1 MDFPIGASQPTS
13 QIEVKMK
20 ALRLMTWKSEAELV
34 EVPKPTP
41 GPGQVVIKIGG
52 AGACH
57 SDLHLMHDFVDGLL
71 PPNGWKPPFTIGHEN
86 AGWIDSIG
94 AGVSRFRE
102 GDPVAV
108 YGAWGCGECGKCK
121 AGFET
126 YCDDPAKAPMP
137 GGGGGLGLDGG
148 MAEYMLVPFER
159 LLLDLPEG
167 LKPIDAA
174 PLTDAALTSYHAIR
188 RSWTKLTPDAFIVI
202 IGIGGLG
209 HMAVQIA
216 KATTGA
222 TIIAIDS
229 RTEALELATSLGAKY
244 TFKVGDEI
252 QSKVKDLTGGH
263 GAEVVLD
270 FVGSEKTMALG
281 ASLCRVLGDFTIVGI
296 AGGALPFSFFSV
308 PYEVSLQTTYWG
320 GRVELAEVLDL
331 AAHKLIIPKISKFN
345 LEDAPQ
351 VYLDLA
357 AGKIEGRAVVVP

>member
-1 MDFPIGASQPTS
+1 
-13 QIEVKMK
+13 MK
-20 ALRLMTWKSEAELV
+20 ALRLMKWKSEAELV

-57 SDLHLMHDFVDGLL
+57 SDLHLMHDFADGLL
-71 PPNGWKPPFTIGHEN
+71 PWKPPFTIGHEN

-126 YCDDPAKAPMP
+126 YCDDPAKAPIP

-159 LLLDLPEG
+159 LLLDLPSG

-174 PLTDAALTSYHAIR
+174 PLTDAALTPYHAIR
-188 RSWTKLTPDAFIVI
+188 RSWAKLTPEAFIVI

-229 RTEALELATSLGAKY
+229 RSGALELATTLGAKY
-244 TFKVGDEI
+244 AFKVGDEV
-252 QSKVKDLTGGH
+252 QSKVRDLTGGH

-270 FVGSEKTMALG
+270 FVGNEQTMALG

-308 PYEVSLQTTYWG
+308 PYETSLQTTYWG

-331 AAHKLIIPKISKFN
+331 VAHNLITPKISKFT

-351 VYLDLA
+351 VYLALA
-357 AGKIEGRAVVVP
+357 AGKIEGRAVIVP

>member
-1 MDFPIGASQPTS
+1 
-13 QIEVKMK
+13 MK
-20 ALRLMTWKSEAELV
+20 ALRLMNWKSEAELV

-57 SDLHLMHDFVDGLL
+57 SDLHLMHDFVDGQHSSI
-71 PPNGWKPPFTIGHEN
+71 GWQPPFTLGHEN

-108 YGAWGCGECGKCK
+108 YGAWGEGG
-121 AGFET
+121 G
-126 YCDDPAKAPMP
+126 
-137 GGGGGLGLDGG
+137 GGSGGGGLGLDGG

-159 LLLDLPEG
+159 LLIDLPDG
-167 LKPIDAA
+167 LRPIDAA
-174 PLTDAALTSYHAIR
+174 PLTDAALTPYHAIKK
-188 RSWTKLTPDAFIVI
+188 SWAKLTPDAFIVI
-202 IGIGGLG
+202 IGVGGLG

-216 KATTGA
+216 KVTTGA

-229 RTEALELATSLGAKY
+229 RSEALELASSLGANY

-252 QSKVKDLTGGH
+252 QSKVKDLTGGY

-270 FVGSEKTMALG
+270 FVGNEQTVALG
-281 ASLCRVLGDFTIVGI
+281 ASICRALGDFTIVGI
-296 AGGALPFSFFSV
+296 AGGVLPFSFFSI
-308 PYEVSLQTTYWG
+308 PYETSLQTTYWG
-320 GRVELAEVLDL
+320 SRAELAEVLDL
-331 AAHKLIIPKISKFN
+331 AAHHLISPKISKFK
-345 LEDAPQ
+345 LADAPL

-357 AGKIEGRAVVVP
+357 AGKIEGRAVIVP

>member
-1 MDFPIGASQPTS
+1 
-13 QIEVKMK
+13 
-20 ALRLMTWKSEAELV
+20 L
-34 EVPKPTP
+34 
-41 GPGQVVIKIGG
+41 
-52 AGACH
+52 
-57 SDLHLMHDFVDGLL
+57 
-71 PPNGWKPPFTIGHEN
+71 
-86 AGWIDSIG
+86 IDSIG

-126 YCDDPAKAPMP
+126 YCDDPAKAPIP

-148 MAEYMLVPFER
+148 MAEYMLIPFER

-174 PLTDAALTSYHAIR
+174 PLTDAALTPYHAIR
-188 RSWTKLTPDAFIVI
+188 RSWAKLTPEAFIVI

-229 RTEALELATSLGAKY
+229 RSEALELANSLGAKY

-270 FVGSEKTMALG
+270 FVGNKQTMALG

-308 PYEVSLQTTYWG
+308 PYETSLQTTYWG

-331 AAHKLIIPKISKFN
+331 AAHHLISPKISKFT
-345 LEDAPQ
+345 LEEAPQ

-357 AGKIEGRAVVVP
+357 AGKIEGRAVIVP

>member
-1 MDFPIGASQPTS
+1 MDFPVGVSQPTS
-13 QIEVKMK
+13 QIEVKLK
-20 ALRLMTWKSEAELV
+20 ALRLMNWKSEAELV

-57 SDLHLMHDFVDGLL
+57 SDLHLMHDFVDGQHSSI
-71 PPNGWKPPFTIGHEN
+71 GWQPPFTLGHEN
-86 AGWIDSIG
+86 AGSIDSIG

-126 YCDDPAKAPMP
+126 YCDNPANSVIP

-148 MAEYMLVPFER
+148 MAEYMLVPSER

-174 PLTDAALTSYHAIR
+174 PLTDAALTPYHAIR

-216 KATTGA
+216 KATTAA

-229 RTEALELATSLGAKY
+229 KTEALELATSLGAKY

-270 FVGSEKTMALG
+270 FVGSEQTMALG

-296 AGGALPFSFFSV
+296 AGGVLPFSFFSI
-308 PYEVSLQTTYWG
+308 PYETSLQTTYWG
-320 GRVELAEVLDL
+320 SRVELAEVLDL
-331 AAHKLIIPKISKFN
+331 AAHHLITPKISKFN

-357 AGKIEGRAVVVP
+357 AGKIEGRAVIVP

>member
-1 MDFPIGASQPTS
+1 
-13 QIEVKMK
+13 MK
-20 ALRLMTWKSEAELV
+20 ALRLMKWKSEAEIV

-41 GPGQVVIKIGG
+41 GPGQLVIKIGG

-57 SDLHLMHDFVDGLL
+57 LDLDLMKDCGDGQLS
-71 PPNGWKPPFTIGHEN
+71 PNRWNPPFTLGHEN

-108 YGAWGCGECGKCK
+108 YGAWDCGGGE
-121 AGFET
+121 
-126 YCDDPAKAPMP
+126 

-148 MAEYMLVPFER
+148 MAEYMLISFER
-159 LLLDLPEG
+159 LLIDLPDG
-167 LKPIDAA
+167 LKPVDAA
-174 PLTDAALTSYHAIR
+174 SLTDAALTPYHAIKK
-188 RSWTKLTPDAFIVI
+188 SWAKLTPDAFIVI
-202 IGIGGLG
+202 IGVGGLG

-216 KATTGA
+216 KVTTGA

-229 RTEALELATSLGAKY
+229 RSEALELASSLGANY

-252 QSKVKDLTGGH
+252 QSKVKDLTGGY

-270 FVGSEKTMALG
+270 FVGNEQTVALG
-281 ASLCRVLGDFTIVGI
+281 ASICRALGDFTIVGI
-296 AGGALPFSFFSV
+296 AGGVLPFSFFSI
-308 PYEVSLQTTYWG
+308 PYETNLQTTYWG
-320 GRVELAEVLDL
+320 SRAELAEVLDL
-331 AAHKLIIPKISKFN
+331 AAHHLISPKISKFN

-357 AGKIEGRAVVVP
+357 AGKIEGRAVIVP